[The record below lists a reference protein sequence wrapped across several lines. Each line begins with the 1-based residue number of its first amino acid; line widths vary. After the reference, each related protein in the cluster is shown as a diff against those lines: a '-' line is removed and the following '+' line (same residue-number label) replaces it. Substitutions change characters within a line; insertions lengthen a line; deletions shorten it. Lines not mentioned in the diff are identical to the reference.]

1 MTAADRALA
10 AIDAGLQT
18 SAEHGYGT
26 DHWPDQCARCQQHP
40 PVADGSLCAG
50 CRTYLLGDTDTDP
63 RATWVPR
70 PGTMEADAAEL
81 QRAVRELATALAAA
95 MAPIIEAFQRVAEA
109 LASAGHSV
117 ADLLHQAEQIGQPE
131 ATPQLC
137 PRGHGPTKG
146 GLCRRCARP
155 GNWRLP

>member
-18 SAEHGYGT
+18 SPEHGYGT
-26 DHWPDQCARCQQHP
+26 DVFPDRCARCQLHP
-40 PVADGSLCAG
+40 PVPDGSLCAG

-63 RATWVPR
+63 RMVAV
-70 PGTMEADAAEL
+70 AIEL
-81 QRAVRELATALAAA
+81 TPEQ
-95 MAPIIEAFQRVAEA
+95 IEALVAVFRQVVDAFNEAMRGLAEA
-109 LASAGHSV
+109 LASIGTGMAEWL
-117 ADLLHQAEQIGQPE
+117 ADVQAALERIEAQPE
-131 ATPQLC
+131 QPQLC
-137 PRGHGPTKG
+137 PRGHGPTKA